1 MSSRQFFQVQPR
13 AKYVAATT
21 SARLV
26 ASVLLTFPSRN
37 ILEEK
42 TARVTASGQA
52 PVSISKIINQRDVT
66 IVCSVWVG
74 PKKNVANEKHCD
86 DPASPHNSS
95 CCMALVCIYF
105 LY

>member
-21 SARLV
+21 SERLA

-52 PVSISKIINQRDVT
+52 PVSISKIINQHSNYRLFSLGGAKEE
-66 IVCSVWVG
+66 CA
-74 PKKNVANEKHCD
+74 K
-86 DPASPHNSS
+86 
-95 CCMALVCIYF
+95 
-105 LY
+105 